1 MASQDR
7 RDLPELL
14 DYLSSIEGLPFSRR
28 RLFELAAGATAL
40 GAFAP
45 GVARGATRQFTT
57 LAAPSAT
64 PADTL
69 VVAAPAT
76 PSTLDP
82 ESNVDIQ
89 TTDAIGMLYD
99 SLIKF
104 REIKDPQN
112 PNVRREDLS
121 FHKDEKYGWAV
132 EGKLATSWE
141 LTKGGRKAIFT
152 LKKGIKSNWGNELTA
167 KDVKYTWDRHFAL
180 KGVGGFFIGVLK
192 LKSPDAVKVEGPYTI
207 SFETD
212 NPNPVMLTMMV
223 NLYNPIFDG
232 TKMKQVAKPGDKW
245 SIDFLKNNSAG
256 FGPYEITELTH
267 GVQAIFKAR
276 SDYYGPKPAMK
287 TVVYKEVPQSP
298 QRVALVQGGS
308 ADVAQY
314 LRPRELK
321 ALQKVNG
328 IRVDAVRGT
337 QQTWIELNSKM
348 KPFNNALVRQA
359 MNYALPQDQII
370 KTVYQGFGYPLRTGI
385 PTIYPSAD
393 ESFWRYQYNPDKA
406 KALLKQAG
414 LPGGFSTTLSYNAG
428 VPEQEEIST
437 IYQTSLRQIGVKIQ
451 LNKLPA
457 GTFYDYVSKRS
468 QPMIFYTDAPWNPDP
483 GYSNYLYFDS
493 KSFID
498 YSNYKNAKVDSL
510 IENGL
515 NSVDLAKRLPMYK
528 QAQKIYVNE
537 APWVFIVRPNPALA
551 MRSNVHGWVCYTS
564 NNVRFQD
571 FTKSSA

>member
-1 MASQDR
+1 
-7 RDLPELL
+7 
-14 DYLSSIEGLPFSRR
+14 
-28 RLFELAAGATAL
+28 
-40 GAFAP
+40 
-45 GVARGATRQFTT
+45 
-57 LAAPSAT
+57 
-64 PADTL
+64 
-69 VVAAPAT
+69 
-76 PSTLDP
+76 
-82 ESNVDIQ
+82 
-89 TTDAIGMLYD
+89 MLYD
-99 SLIKF
+99 SLVRF
-104 REIKDPQN
+104 RPIRDPQN
-112 PNVRREDLS
+112 PNVRREDLA
-121 FHKDEKYGWAV
+121 FHKNEKYGWAL
-132 EGKLATSWE
+132 ESKLASSWE
-141 LTKGGRKAIFT
+141 LEKGGAKAIFH
-152 LKKGIKSNWGNELTA
+152 LRKGVKSNWGNELTA

-192 LKSPDAVKVEGPYTI
+192 LPNPASVKVEGPYTV
-207 SFETD
+207 SFETPR
-212 NPNPVMLTMMV
+212 PNPVMLTMMV
-223 NLYNPIFDG
+223 NLYNPIFDS
-232 TKMKQVAKPGDKW
+232 TKLREVEKSGDKW
-245 SIDFLKNNSAG
+245 AQNFLKNNHAG
-256 FGPYEITELTH
+256 FGPYELKQLTH
-267 GVQAIFKAR
+267 GVQAVFSAR
-276 SDYYGPKPAMK
+276 KDYYGPKPALA
-287 TVVYKEVPQSP
+287 TVVYREVPQSP
-298 QRVALVQGGS
+298 QRVALVQGGA

-321 ALQKVNG
+321 ALSKVEG
-328 IRVDAVRGT
+328 VRIDTVRGT
-337 QQTWIELNSKM
+337 QQTWIELNAKM
-348 KPFNNALVRQA
+348 KPFDNVLVRQA
-359 MNYALPQDQII
+359 MNFALPQEQII
-370 KTVYQGFGYPLRTGI
+370 KTVYQGYGFPLRTGI